1 MSTAPTLS
9 AGTLPGSLLE
19 VAQLV
24 QNAEQALD
32 PVQNKVTVTF
42 NTEQKTVQI
51 AATLGVSTAIGTGGV
66 VEFTADDYL
75 P

>member
-9 AGTLPGSLLE
+9 AGTLPGAFLE

-32 PVQNKVTVTF
+32 PVVNKVTVTF
-42 NTEQKTVQI
+42 NTEQKTAQI
-51 AATLGVSTAIGTGGV
+51 TATLDISSAIGTGGK
-66 VEFTADDYL
+66 VEFTANDYL